1 MSLAEIDVIQSEQI
15 TALQDD
21 VIDLRDKLNLVVA
34 DILALTTKLNTAIS
48 DADDLNTVIN
58 AGYSVASGGG
68 SESGVGILK
77 RLDQLFQ
84 ALEDHK
90 WLATYATAPSGTWK
104 ETHPPDN
111 ESSSVYTGWG
121 SAGTSV
127 CNLDGTAQG
136 NNNARTT
143 YTATAQTATMVPSYT
158 PVEQAVMTLKV
169 KNEKRARKAARTLV
183 KRTR

>member
-1 MSLAEIDVIQSEQI
+1 MSLAEIDIIQSEKI
-15 TALQDD
+15 TALQND

-48 DADDLNTVIN
+48 DADDINTVLN

-68 SESGVGILK
+68 ESNTGILK
-77 RLDQLFQ
+77 RLVQLFDD
-84 ALEDHK
+84 LERHRNTPVDASNSGSDEESHPYV
-90 WLATYATAPSGTWK
+90 AGNAPSWT
-104 ETHPPDN
+104 TQ
-111 ESSSVYTGWG
+111 T
-121 SAGTSV
+121 
-127 CNLDGTAQG
+127 CNLSGTAQG

-143 YTATAQTATMVPSYT
+143 YTATAQTATMVANYT
-158 PVEQAVMTLKV
+158 PEETAVMTLKI